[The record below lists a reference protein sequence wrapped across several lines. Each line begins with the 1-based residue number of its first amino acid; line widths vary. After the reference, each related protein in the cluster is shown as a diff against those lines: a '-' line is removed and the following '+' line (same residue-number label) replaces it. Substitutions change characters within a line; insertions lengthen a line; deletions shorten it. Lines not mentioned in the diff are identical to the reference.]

1 MFGLET
7 HAETGIR
14 DKIFRYFSSQPF
26 SITACIILGI
36 HGHMLVSVRN
46 RKSSGNSGKIEQ
58 ILSTSNGCMFF
69 FRISW
74 DQLGNYDI
82 PSVLN
87 YILQKTGQSKL
98 SYVGH
103 SLGCAMFFIAMINHP
118 ALNDKIEVMVSTIKN
133 KWFIF
138 T

>member
-1 MFGLET
+1 M
-7 HAETGIR
+7 AV
-14 DKIFRYFSSQPF
+14 
-26 SITACIILGI
+26 C
-36 HGHMLVSVRN
+36 
-46 RKSSGNSGKIEQ
+46 
-58 ILSTSNGCMFF
+58 FF

-118 ALNDKIEVMVSTIKN
+118 ALNDKIEVMVSKIKN
-133 KWFIF
+133 K
-138 T
+138 